1 MDHLGLPA
9 RPYDIGFGVS
19 WIFAWCDSGQ
29 GATQGV
35 CVPILGEQLNFCMVA
50 FLPGAML
57 GVCWPMLGEQLDIY
71 TMLSLLGNHV
81 GSRLAYASGV
91 VGFLHGVILVRE
103 PCWESDGLCWGR
115 SWIFAWCDLCLGA
128 MWGICWP
135 LLGEQ
140 LDFCT
145 VRSVL
150 W

>member
-1 MDHLGLPA
+1 M
-9 RPYDIGFGVS
+9 
-19 WIFAWCDSGQ
+19 
-29 GATQGV
+29 
-35 CVPILGEQLNFCMVA
+35 PILGEQLNFCMVG

-115 SWIFAWCDLCLGA
+115 SWIFAWCDLCSGWSLSDPCEACLLIAFDADLG
-128 MWGICWP
+128 
-135 LLGEQ
+135 
-140 LDFCT
+140 
-145 VRSVL
+145 
-150 W
+150 